1 MSNFSIII
9 NSVAPVFLII
19 LAGFILKKIK
29 IINDN
34 FVNTSTRFVFA
45 VALPALIFIESIK
58 IDLSRLIDFQMIIY
72 IYLCTIITFLLIWV
86 LSIPFIKNGRDRS
99 VFIQGSFR
107 GNYAIIGLALVSN
120 IFGHEDIG
128 KAAIVLAFIIPLYN
142 ILGVIAL
149 TVPVRKEKQLNYLD
163 TVLSLLKNPMILAL
177 LAALPFSYFKIPV
190 NEVLLRTGN
199 YFSSLTLPIA
209 LLAIGGSLSINAL
222 KEASLLTILAS
233 VIKLIIV
240 PLALTYGAFLLG
252 FKGIEL
258 GIMFI
263 LFASPTA
270 IASYIMAEAMG
281 CNGKLAGSIVAATT
295 LGSVFT
301 ISIGLYILKLM
312 GLI

>member
-9 NSVAPVFLII
+9 NSVSPVFLIV

-34 FVNTSTRFVFA
+34 FVTTSTRFVFT

-58 IDLSRLIDFQMIIY
+58 IDLSTLFDFKMILY

-86 LSIPFIKNGRDRS
+86 ISIPFIKNGRDRS

-120 IFGHEDIG
+120 IFGLEDIG

-149 TVPVRKEKQLNYLD
+149 TIPVRKEKQLNYLD
-163 TVLSLLKNPMILAL
+163 TILSLLKNPMILAL

-209 LLAIGGSLSINAL
+209 LLAIGGSLSISAL
-222 KEASLLTILAS
+222 KEVSYLTLSAS

-240 PLALTYGAFLLG
+240 PFILTYGAFLLG
-252 FKGIEL
+252 FKGIDL

-281 CNGKLAGSIVAATT
+281 CNGKLAGSIVAVTT
-295 LGSVFT
+295 LGSVIT
-301 ISIGLYILKLM
+301 ITSGLYILKLL
-312 GLI
+312 GLM